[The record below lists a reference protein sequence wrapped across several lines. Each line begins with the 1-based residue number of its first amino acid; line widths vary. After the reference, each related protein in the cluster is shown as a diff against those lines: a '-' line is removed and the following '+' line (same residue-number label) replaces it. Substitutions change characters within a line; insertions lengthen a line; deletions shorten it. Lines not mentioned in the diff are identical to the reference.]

1 MRLRALDP
9 VQAAG
14 SLVGMRGSWMHSPPD
29 PLPVSA
35 PGMGP
40 GAAATGHA
48 DGAGQ
53 WFAGCKLNLLLKQV
67 HKGSGVVKGGFCRQ
81 KHSCSKG

>member
-48 DGAGQ
+48 DRAGQ
-53 WFAGCKLNLLLKQV
+53 RFAGCPAVHQKEPGKQIL
-67 HKGSGVVKGGFCRQ
+67 GDRGGEDTFAF
-81 KHSCSKG
+81 K